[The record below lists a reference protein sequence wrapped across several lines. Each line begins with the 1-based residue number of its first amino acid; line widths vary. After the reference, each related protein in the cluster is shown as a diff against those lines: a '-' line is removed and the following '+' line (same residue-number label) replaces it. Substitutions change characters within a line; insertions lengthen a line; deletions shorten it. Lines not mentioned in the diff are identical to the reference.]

1 MDGWMDGSPGV
12 LRTGSMEHLSKS
24 PTTIS
29 KISSNLGKIGPK
41 KMLWGVVLPPRTLFS
56 PGASFSQWTSTL
68 LKLTEQAFFSLL
80 THILSSIVKVIGK
93 QGLEQNFR
101 VLWSVYLFYAS
112 FSQWLAETDF
122 WKSARVY
129 IYENYTFYQP
139 WYAQQVS
146 RLILL
151 WSSAAG
157 VEFGF
162 GQWGDDHWL
171 KLTWGWVF
179 YVESVQCA
187 ISHPNTLS
195 NITWGTLHPFKLFS
209 IGEVLH

>member
-1 MDGWMDGSPGV
+1 
-12 LRTGSMEHLSKS
+12 
-24 PTTIS
+24 
-29 KISSNLGKIGPK
+29 
-41 KMLWGVVLPPRTLFS
+41 MLWGVDLPPRTLFS

-80 THILSSIVKVIGK
+80 THILSYIVKIIGK

-129 IYENYTFYQP
+129 IYKNYTFYQP

-157 VEFGF
+157 VKFSF
-162 GQWGDDHWL
+162 GQWGGDHWL
-171 KLTWGWVF
+171 KLISEVF
-179 YVESVQCA
+179 LIFKQGLCFFCVWLLCHIDEMWCGYFIGPYKPPRE
-187 ISHPNTLS
+187 PK
-195 NITWGTLHPFKLFS
+195 ITP
-209 IGEVLH
+209 